1 MPTDT
6 QASFA
11 VLSVSTEKGEKNM
24 SINLAAKF
32 TPYVDEKLT
41 QDSKKSLLTNCD
53 YDWSGAKT
61 VKVYKVTTAQ
71 MSDYDRSGSGANSS
85 RYGAVQGLDAT
96 TEDLTVTKDRSFTFA
111 IDKLDSDETVMQLQA
126 ASALERQV
134 REVVIPEIDSHI
146 YSVMCT
152 NAGTKPA
159 AKKLTSEN
167 IYSEILKASETL
179 DDANA
184 PETDRVLLV
193 SPATYSIMKKCPDII
208 MQTEVG
214 ADMRAKGV
222 IGMLDGASVVKVPSN
237 RLPEDFGFLLAHPCA
252 TVAPTKLED
261 YKIHEDPPGISGSLV
276 EGRVN
281 YDAFVLDNKAN
292 ALYYQEA
299 DND

>member
-1 MPTDT
+1 
-6 QASFA
+6 
-11 VLSVSTEKGEKNM
+11 M

-41 QDSKKSLLTNCD
+41 QDSKKSLLTNSD

-71 MSDYDRSGSGANSS
+71 MTDYDRNGNGVNSS

-96 TEDLTVTKDRSFTFA
+96 TEDLTITKDRSFTFA

-134 REVVIPEIDSHI
+134 REVVIPEIDSYV
-146 YSVMCT
+146 YSVMCED
-152 NAGTKPA
+152 AGTKPA
-159 AKKLTSEN
+159 AKELTHDN
-167 IYSEILKASETL
+167 IYSEILAASEAL

-193 SPATYSIMKKCPDII
+193 SPATYSIMKKCPDIV
-208 MQTEVG
+208 METEVG

-237 RLPEDFGFLLAHPCA
+237 RLPENFGFLLAHPCA

-261 YKIHEDPPGISGSLV
+261 YKIHEDPPGLSGSLV

-281 YDAFVLDNKAN
+281 YDAFVLDNKAK